1 MITTYVQEGDF
12 FSNLVIRSKK
22 DGSYRTNLN
31 LKKLNQDCET
41 THFKMESIKQV
52 IRMIKLNMHLASLDI
67 KDAFYTV
74 PIYEPHRKYLKFMW
88 LNKAYQFIVMP
99 NGYVDDMRVFN
110 KILKPLFCW
119 LREQGFAS
127 VVYVDDNLLAGETY
141 QECCDNICA
150 TNSLLQNLGFT
161 IHTKKSFVPSQEIIF
176 SGFVINTQHVTIT
189 QMRKKVKIN
198 EEKVACRYSYYKR
211 SCKNP

>member
-1 MITTYVQEGDF
+1 
-12 FSNLVIRSKK
+12 
-22 DGSYRTNLN
+22 
-31 LKKLNQDCET
+31 
-41 THFKMESIKQV
+41 
-52 IRMIKLNMHLASLDI
+52 MHLASLDI

-99 NGYVDDMRVFN
+99 NGYVDDMKVFN

-141 QECCDNICA
+141 QECCHNIYA

-161 IHTKKSFVPSQEIIF
+161 IHKKKSQEIIF
-176 SGFVINTQHVTIT
+176 SGFVINTQNVTIT
-189 QMRKKVKIN
+189 LTNEKKSKN
-198 EEKVACRYSYYKR
+198 KWKKVACRHSYYKR
-211 SCKNP
+211 SCKNS